1 MCKLPSATSVSRNKN
16 NKKEEEEVIH
26 LRGDGTG
33 ELQESIGNREQQT
46 IHAGPP

>member
-1 MCKLPSATSVSRNKN
+1 MQTYLPSETPVPLRKFR
-16 NKKEEEEVIH
+16 EEELIH

-33 ELQESIGNREQQT
+33 ELQESISNREQQT